1 MLYLNGE
8 RGAENELVKLENEN
22 WEQNLTQ
29 YDTSHSKKLIVSKL
43 HLEKRYQNWPFC
55 SPVSATPM
63 WSVRRKPQWR
73 RRTLVVLYFSPLYK
87 KRPNLSIRC
96 QSNREISPLAA
107 SF

>member
-43 HLEKRYQNWPFC
+43 HLQKRYQN
-55 SPVSATPM
+55 
-63 WSVRRKPQWR
+63 
-73 RRTLVVLYFSPLYK
+73 
-87 KRPNLSIRC
+87 
-96 QSNREISPLAA
+96 
-107 SF
+107 